1 MDPKSE
7 HCALLRKTEKFFLVP
22 FLSTLRQFI
31 YVMLNML
38 CYAKCETLTF
48 SFIGAVL
55 TMMTRAQAQRD
66 SEVSNEISSVLK
78 MNVYIRALLN
88 KVQNFF
94 FFFLEDITSF
104 LHLPRKI
111 SSKHANICTC

>member
-1 MDPKSE
+1 
-7 HCALLRKTEKFFLVP
+7 
-22 FLSTLRQFI
+22 
-31 YVMLNML
+31 ML

-78 MNVYIRALLN
+78 MNVYVRALLN

-94 FFFLEDITSF
+94 FFFSGGYYIIFT
-104 LHLPRKI
+104 PATQNKQ
-111 SSKHANICTC
+111 